1 MTSNVDGHWARVIGA
16 HELWECHGAV
26 THLQSSSC
34 VDGPIWAADPHVMAR
49 AAPPPWTMKPGDV
62 VEVQL
67 MKGNRHE
74 CRLSAAER
82 KGSWALATV
91 ADDSIS
97 LILPKPSAPPP
108 LSKQDHKAFG
118 QDEVQVCAIRKP
130 GGGQELSRVAA
141 ASLLPHVPPVDSKM
155 LGGKGV
161 TEKGVLARPN
171 VYMFG
176 DKCVMSNTRCS
187 VFAAASSCG
196 CFRRSSQLT
205 SFSRLMNWSRVKQQ
219 EVRFNEWLDSLPAAA
234 PLVIVEV
241 KC

>member
-1 MTSNVDGHWARVIGA
+1 MTHAR
-16 HELWECHGAV
+16 C
-26 THLQSSSC
+26 
-34 VDGPIWAADPHVMAR
+34 P
-49 AAPPPWTMKPGDV
+49 
-62 VEVQL
+62 
-67 MKGNRHE
+67 
-74 CRLSAAER
+74 
-82 KGSWALATV
+82 AT
-91 ADDSIS
+91 
-97 LILPKPSAPPP
+97 KPSAPPP

-118 QDEVQVCAIRKP
+118 QDGVQVCAIRKP

-176 DKCVMSNTRCS
+176 DKCVMGNIRSS

-196 CFRRSSQLT
+196 CFRCSSQLT
-205 SFSRLMNWSRVKQQ
+205 PFSRLMNWSRVKQQ
-219 EVRFNEWLDSLPAAA
+219 EVRFKEWVDGLPASA